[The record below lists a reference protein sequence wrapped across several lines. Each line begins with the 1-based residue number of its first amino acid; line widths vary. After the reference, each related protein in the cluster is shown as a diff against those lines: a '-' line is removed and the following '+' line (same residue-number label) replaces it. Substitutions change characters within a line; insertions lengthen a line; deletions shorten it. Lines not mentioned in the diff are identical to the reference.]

1 MPWLYRSSRIS
12 LPENAIKCA
21 LILVYITTVK
31 NNLYFINTCPW
42 WLVNI
47 AAIKRMRKEKAT
59 MPGGI
64 KTQQLIQLKTEL
76 RKRQSLQGIFVMS
89 FLEEIVS
96 VILDQ
101 GDEDLNKLFS
111 GDYLDDKQYEW
122 HIFCPESKMLSIL

>member
-1 MPWLYRSSRIS
+1 MPWLYTSYRIS

-21 LILVYITTVK
+21 LILIYITTVK
-31 NNLYFINTCPW
+31 NNPYFINACPW

-47 AAIKRMRKEKAT
+47 AAIKRMRKEKAR

-89 FLEEIVS
+89 FVEEKVS
-96 VILDQ
+96 VMLDQ
-101 GDEDLNKLFS
+101 VDEDLNKLLS
-111 GDYLDDKQYEW
+111 GGYLDDKQYEW
-122 HIFCPESKMLSIL
+122 HIFVQNLKG